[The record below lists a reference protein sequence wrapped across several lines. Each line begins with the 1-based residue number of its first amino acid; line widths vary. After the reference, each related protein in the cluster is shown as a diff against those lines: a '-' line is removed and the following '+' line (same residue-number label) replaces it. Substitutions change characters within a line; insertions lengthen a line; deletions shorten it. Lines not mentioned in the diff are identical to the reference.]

1 MTQIINDF
9 IDKNG
14 FDAPY
19 DIDDTCITSCTFDN
33 GCLIGF
39 CAIRGN
45 ELTGFVADS
54 YRHHGIFSRLVRT
67 AADKFFAKNSDSFL
81 YFEAPSFY
89 ESLIKKHDNI
99 KYYYS
104 EYLMEL
110 DFNDYTRLK
119 CAVPEGLHEYESF
132 FSDDNTDYLLYMN
145 DDAAEPCAVCSIDY
159 GEKQTCIYDV
169 YVDEDMRNKGVGT
182 FFIANL
188 LNDYFENNKNP
199 LVLQVSSKNA
209 EAVKLYEKAG
219 FNITEQLDYCAL
231 YKNPA

>member
-67 AADKFFAKNSDSFL
+67 AADKFFAKTTTVFCTLKHLHFMNH
-81 YFEAPSFY
+81 
-89 ESLIKKHDNI
+89 SLK
-99 KYYYS
+99 
-104 EYLMEL
+104 
-110 DFNDYTRLK
+110 
-119 CAVPEGLHEYESF
+119 
-132 FSDDNTDYLLYMN
+132 NTT
-145 DDAAEPCAVCSIDY
+145 I
-159 GEKQTCIYDV
+159 
-169 YVDEDMRNKGVGT
+169 
-182 FFIANL
+182 
-188 LNDYFENNKNP
+188 
-199 LVLQVSSKNA
+199 
-209 EAVKLYEKAG
+209 
-219 FNITEQLDYCAL
+219 
-231 YKNPA
+231 

>member
-89 ESLIKKHDNI
+89 
-99 KYYYS
+99 
-104 EYLMEL
+104 
-110 DFNDYTRLK
+110 
-119 CAVPEGLHEYESF
+119 
-132 FSDDNTDYLLYMN
+132 
-145 DDAAEPCAVCSIDY
+145 
-159 GEKQTCIYDV
+159 
-169 YVDEDMRNKGVGT
+169 
-182 FFIANL
+182 
-188 LNDYFENNKNP
+188 
-199 LVLQVSSKNA
+199 
-209 EAVKLYEKAG
+209 
-219 FNITEQLDYCAL
+219 
-231 YKNPA
+231 

>member
-19 DIDDTCITSCTFDN
+19 DIDDTCITACSFDN

-39 CAIRGN
+39 CAISGN

-67 AADKFFAKNSDSFL
+67 AADKFFDKNSDSFL

-89 ESLIKKHDNI
+89 ESLIKNHDNI

-104 EYLMEL
+104 EYLMKL
-110 DFNDYTRLK
+110 DFNGYTRLK
-119 CAVPEGLHEYESF
+119 CAVPEGLHEYDSF
-132 FSDDNTDYLLYMN
+132 FSDDNNDYLLYMN

-209 EAVKLYEKAG
+209 AAVKLYKKAG

>member
-14 FDAPY
+14 FDTPY

-89 ESLIKKHDNI
+89 
-99 KYYYS
+99 
-104 EYLMEL
+104 
-110 DFNDYTRLK
+110 
-119 CAVPEGLHEYESF
+119 
-132 FSDDNTDYLLYMN
+132 
-145 DDAAEPCAVCSIDY
+145 
-159 GEKQTCIYDV
+159 
-169 YVDEDMRNKGVGT
+169 
-182 FFIANL
+182 
-188 LNDYFENNKNP
+188 
-199 LVLQVSSKNA
+199 
-209 EAVKLYEKAG
+209 
-219 FNITEQLDYCAL
+219 
-231 YKNPA
+231 

>member
-19 DIDDTCITSCTFDN
+19 AIDDTCITACSFDN

-39 CAIRGN
+39 CAISKN

-67 AADKFFAKNSDSFL
+67 AADKFFATNNDSFL

-89 ESLIKKHDNI
+89 ESLIKNHDNI

-104 EYLMEL
+104 EYLMKL

-119 CAVPEGLHEYESF
+119 CAVPEGLHEYDSF
-132 FSDDNTDYLLYMN
+132 FSDDNNDYLLYMN

-209 EAVKLYEKAG
+209 AAVKLYKKAG

>member
-1 MTQIINDF
+1 
-9 IDKNG
+9 
-14 FDAPY
+14 
-19 DIDDTCITSCTFDN
+19 
-33 GCLIGF
+33 
-39 CAIRGN
+39 
-45 ELTGFVADS
+45 
-54 YRHHGIFSRLVRT
+54 
-67 AADKFFAKNSDSFL
+67 
-81 YFEAPSFY
+81 
-89 ESLIKKHDNI
+89 
-99 KYYYS
+99 
-104 EYLMEL
+104 MEL

-159 GEKQTCIYDV
+159 GEKQTYIYDV

-188 LNDYFENNKNP
+188 LNDYFESNKNP

-209 EAVKLYEKAG
+209 PAVKLYKKAG

>member
-1 MTQIINDF
+1 MNM
-9 IDKNG
+9 N
-14 FDAPY
+14 
-19 DIDDTCITSCTFDN
+19 
-33 GCLIGF
+33 
-39 CAIRGN
+39 R
-45 ELTGFVADS
+45 
-54 YRHHGIFSRLVRT
+54 
-67 AADKFFAKNSDSFL
+67 
-81 YFEAPSFY
+81 
-89 ESLIKKHDNI
+89 
-99 KYYYS
+99 
-104 EYLMEL
+104 
-110 DFNDYTRLK
+110 
-119 CAVPEGLHEYESF
+119 F

-188 LNDYFENNKNP
+188 LNDYFESNKNP

-209 EAVKLYEKAG
+209 AAVKLYKKAG

>member
-1 MTQIINDF
+1 
-9 IDKNG
+9 
-14 FDAPY
+14 
-19 DIDDTCITSCTFDN
+19 
-33 GCLIGF
+33 
-39 CAIRGN
+39 
-45 ELTGFVADS
+45 
-54 YRHHGIFSRLVRT
+54 
-67 AADKFFAKNSDSFL
+67 
-81 YFEAPSFY
+81 
-89 ESLIKKHDNI
+89 
-99 KYYYS
+99 
-104 EYLMEL
+104 MEL

-188 LNDYFENNKNP
+188 LNDYIEDNKNP

-209 EAVKLYEKAG
+209 AAVKLYKKAG

>member
-19 DIDDTCITSCTFDN
+19 DIDDTCITSCSFDN

-39 CAIRGN
+39 CAISKN

-67 AADKFFAKNSDSFL
+67 AADKFFATNNDSFL

-89 ESLIKKHDNI
+89 ESLIKNHDNI

-104 EYLMEL
+104 EYLMKL

-119 CAVPEGLHEYESF
+119 CAVPEGLHEYDSF
-132 FSDDNTDYLLYMN
+132 FSDDNNDYLLYMN

-182 FFIANL
+182 FL
-188 LNDYFENNKNP
+188 LPIF
-199 LVLQVSSKNA
+199 
-209 EAVKLYEKAG
+209 
-219 FNITEQLDYCAL
+219 
-231 YKNPA
+231 

>member
-19 DIDDTCITSCTFDN
+19 DIDDTCITACSFDN

-39 CAIRGN
+39 CAISGN

-67 AADKFFAKNSDSFL
+67 AADKFFATNNDSFL

-89 ESLIKKHDNI
+89 ESLIKNHDNI

-209 EAVKLYEKAG
+209 AAVKLYKKAG

>member
-67 AADKFFAKNSDSFL
+67 AADKFFAKNNDSFL

-89 ESLIKKHDNI
+89 ESL
-99 KYYYS
+99 
-104 EYLMEL
+104 
-110 DFNDYTRLK
+110 
-119 CAVPEGLHEYESF
+119 
-132 FSDDNTDYLLYMN
+132 
-145 DDAAEPCAVCSIDY
+145 
-159 GEKQTCIYDV
+159 
-169 YVDEDMRNKGVGT
+169 RNST
-182 FFIANL
+182 F
-188 LNDYFENNKNP
+188 
-199 LVLQVSSKNA
+199 
-209 EAVKLYEKAG
+209 
-219 FNITEQLDYCAL
+219 
-231 YKNPA
+231 